1 MKRLLLAV
9 LLAALCA
16 GLSARAETLRERY
29 WRLHRER
36 NATTRYGGF
45 PYVGTNA
52 VDCVVSARYLR
63 MEIRQKR
70 SSSENLLQLSE
81 IKLVNT
87 NGVAFSWPS
96 GTTVSAT
103 CGTGKASTSSS
114 ETPQKLIDNSVSTKF
129 CAQNGKN
136 LPCRITIDLG
146 NGRSV
151 DLSTYSQW
159 QWYTANDVANRDP
172 VSFAF
177 LVSNDG
183 EQWVELDSSSTAT
196 ITTTR
201 RALAYTGTFDAS
213 AFIGGFCGRR
223 PAAVSMAPEDI
234 AAWLAPPPG
243 SGEVTDGDLWL
254 DCLAIPE
261 GNWLCECPVDGTGST
276 VWRAALCPSN
286 ILAAVVWRHAVGL
299 APTNL
304 PVTIAHDPTR
314 TIGRIERLYYEQGT
328 GIVARLRV
336 RSAGYA
342 EAISNRCD
350 NLSPDLRCFTTGT
363 NVAVRTDGWIHE
375 HQDYIEARCVP
386 RGEDMTSVT
395 NVPAGVQAVV
405 MAPIFLKGVSFVQVP
420 LLPTYVEQ
428 IVPSAITNAYPARP
442 PRPWHW

>member
-9 LLAALCA
+9 LLATLCA
-16 GLSARAETLRERY
+16 GISSAETLRERY

-52 VDCVVSARYLR
+52 VYTGSSGGGGALGDLVVTCNNFEISAYSHVGPINGQLR
-63 MEIRQKR
+63 FTVPFETAQGWTGYVLEGHTPPTDPGGCM
-70 SSSENLLQLSE
+70 SEEYIICDPATGGNLVMMWNYGSEFLS
-81 IKLVNT
+81 I
-87 NGVAFSWPS
+87 S
-96 GTTVSAT
+96 GLYTDEPTV
-103 CGTGKASTSSS
+103 
-114 ETPQKLIDNSVSTKF
+114 
-129 CAQNGKN
+129 QNYFG
-136 LPCRITIDLG
+136 
-146 NGRSV
+146 S
-151 DLSTYSQW
+151 
-159 QWYTANDVANRDP
+159 
-172 VSFAF
+172 
-177 LVSNDG
+177 
-183 EQWVELDSSSTAT
+183 
-196 ITTTR
+196 
-201 RALAYTGTFDAS
+201 YTGTLVFSRES
-213 AFIGGFCGRR
+213 AGPAEITVD
-223 PAAVSMAPEDI
+223 AAVSMAPEDI

-314 TIGRIERLYYEQGT
+314 TIGRIERLYYEQGI

-375 HQDYIEARCVP
+375 HQDYIEERCVP

>member
-9 LLAALCA
+9 LLATLCA
-16 GLSARAETLRERY
+16 GLSSAETLRERY

-52 VDCVVSARYLR
+52 VYTGSSGGGGALGDLVVTCNNFEISAYSHVGPINGQLR
-63 MEIRQKR
+63 FTVPFETAQGWTGYVLEGHTPPTDPGGCM
-70 SSSENLLQLSE
+70 SEEYIICDPATGGNLVMMWNYGSEFLS
-81 IKLVNT
+81 I
-87 NGVAFSWPS
+87 S
-96 GTTVSAT
+96 GLYTDEPTV
-103 CGTGKASTSSS
+103 
-114 ETPQKLIDNSVSTKF
+114 
-129 CAQNGKN
+129 QNYFG
-136 LPCRITIDLG
+136 
-146 NGRSV
+146 S
-151 DLSTYSQW
+151 
-159 QWYTANDVANRDP
+159 
-172 VSFAF
+172 
-177 LVSNDG
+177 
-183 EQWVELDSSSTAT
+183 
-196 ITTTR
+196 
-201 RALAYTGTFDAS
+201 YTGTLVFSRES
-213 AFIGGFCGRR
+213 AGPAEITVD
-223 PAAVSMAPEDI
+223 AAVSMAPEDI

-375 HQDYIEARCVP
+375 HQDYIEERCVP